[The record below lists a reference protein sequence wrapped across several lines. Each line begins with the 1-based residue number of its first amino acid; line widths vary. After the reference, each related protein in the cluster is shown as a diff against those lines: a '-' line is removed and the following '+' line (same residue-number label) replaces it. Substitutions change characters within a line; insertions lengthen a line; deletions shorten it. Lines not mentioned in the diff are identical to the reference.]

1 MSLTTEQEMGPGT
14 PASSRRAPGGSR
26 TSSRRAAGGRRALV
40 RGLVTALG
48 LVALTGC
55 VFPGG
60 SSDRPHEDVRI
71 PVPDEVL
78 FDAIATIPGVVDAD
92 VSYEDDF
99 TDGSNYV
106 GDIEVDADA
115 DPGCVLDRAYALL
128 WQGRDASIGVSV
140 IQDDVYTHG
149 RDVGVEGNQFMG
161 ELEDRY
167 GRRPKDGVFVEPET
181 PPACR

>member
-1 MSLTTEQEMGPGT
+1 M
-14 PASSRRAPGGSR
+14 
-26 TSSRRAAGGRRALV
+26 
-40 RGLVTALG
+40 RGLATALG
-48 LVALTGC
+48 VFALTGC

-78 FDAIATIPGVVDAD
+78 FDAD

-128 WQGRDASIGVSV
+128 RQGRDASIGVSV
-140 IQDDVYTHG
+140 IQDGVFTRG